1 MNFENET
8 KNNDLM
14 NTEELPIA
22 QPQVNEVTYFNEPAY
37 EHFDDIFISDLN
49 KNLCFQPA
57 SEFDNIYYF
66 NTDTNMFFY
75 D

>member
-1 MNFENET
+1 MNFENEIE
-8 KNNDLM
+8 NNDLM

-22 QPQVNEVTYFNEPAY
+22 QPQVNEINKRAD
-37 EHFDDIFISDLN
+37 EHFDDLFISNLN

-57 SEFDNIYYF
+57 SEFDNFYYF
-66 NTDTNMFFY
+66 NTDTDMVFY